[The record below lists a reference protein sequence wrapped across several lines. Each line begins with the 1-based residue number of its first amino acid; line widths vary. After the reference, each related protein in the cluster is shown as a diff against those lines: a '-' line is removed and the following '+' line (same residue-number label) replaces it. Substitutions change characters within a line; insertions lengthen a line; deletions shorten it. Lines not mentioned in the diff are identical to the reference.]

1 MIDKGVE
8 IMSEEKI
15 YDVIIIGAGPA
26 GMTAAVYTSRAD
38 LSTLMIERGIPGGQ
52 MANTEEIEN
61 FPGFESILGPDLSNK
76 MFNHAKKFG
85 AEYAYGDIKE
95 IVDGKEYKTVKA
107 GTKEY
112 KGRAIIISTGAEY
125 KKVGVPGEK
134 ELGGRGVS
142 YCAVC
147 DGAFFKNKRLFVIG
161 GGDSAVE
168 EGVYLTRFAS
178 QVTIVH
184 RRDELRAQKILQQR
198 AFDNEKV
205 DFIWNHTIKAIN
217 EKDGKVGSVTL
228 ISTVDD
234 SEQVLDADGVFI
246 YIGMVPLSK
255 PFENLGITNEN
266 GYIETNDQMETKVP
280 GIFAAGDIREKT
292 LRQIVTAT
300 GDGSIAAQSVQHY
313 VEELVESLKK

>member
-1 MIDKGVE
+1 MT
-8 IMSEEKI
+8 EEKI

-26 GMTAAVYTSRAD
+26 GMTAAVYTSRAN

-52 MANTEEIEN
+52 MANTEEVEN

-95 IVDGKEYKTVKA
+95 VVDGKEYKTVKA
-107 GTKEY
+107 GSKEF
-112 KGRAIIISTGAEY
+112 KARSIIISTGAEY

-168 EGVYLTRFAS
+168 EGLYLTRFAS

-184 RRDELRAQKILQQR
+184 RRDELRAQKILQKR

-205 DFIWNHTIKAIN
+205 DFIWNHTIKEIN

-228 ISTVDD
+228 VSTVDQT
-234 SEQVLDADGVFI
+234 EQELEADGVFI

-255 PFENLGITNEN
+255 PFESLGITNEN
-266 GYIETNDQMETKVP
+266 GYIETDDQMETKVP

-300 GDGSIAAQSVQHY
+300 GDGSIAAQSAQHY
-313 VEELVESLKK
+313 VEELAEALKQQA